1 MNKGEKKGQL
11 EKKERIL
18 KKINREKE
26 KISYRLNKK
35 GKRREKQER
44 KKRGGNLRKKWKK
57 KKE

>member
-26 KISYRLNKK
+26 KISYTLNKK
-35 GKRREKQER
+35 AKRREKQER